1 LISINPRFKMLS
13 RVFARAAVQ
22 RAALRPTLNVSRLA
36 PAAMGARS
44 FSSFL
49 DRADV
54 TDRVLGVVKSF
65 EKVDPAKVTPKSH
78 FISDLGLDSLDT
90 VEVVMAFE
98 DEFTLEIEDKEAEKL
113 QTCDDAINFICGH
126 PHAK

>member
-1 LISINPRFKMLS
+1 MLGRLAAS
-13 RVFARAAVQ
+13 AARTLAARPRAAVRQ
-22 RAALRPTLNVSRLA
+22 LDFARFA
-36 PAAMGARS
+36 PAAMGSRS
-44 FSSFL
+44 FATFL

-78 FISDLGLDSLDT
+78 FVSDLGLDSLDT

-98 DEFTLEIEDKEAEKL
+98 DEFTLEIEDKEAEKI
-113 QTCDDAINFICGH
+113 QTCDDAINFVCAH

>member
-1 LISINPRFKMLS
+1 MLA
-13 RVFARAAVQ
+13 RVLARIPARRLDFA
-22 RAALRPTLNVSRLA
+22 SFA

-44 FSSFL
+44 FATFL

-78 FISDLGLDSLDT
+78 FVSDLGLDSLDT

-98 DEFTLEIEDKEAEKL
+98 DEFTLEIEDKEAEKI
-113 QTCDDAINFICGH
+113 QTCEDAINFVCAH

>member
-1 LISINPRFKMLS
+1 ML
-13 RVFARAAVQ
+13 RALRSTAVQ
-22 RAALRPTLNVSRLA
+22 RAALRPLVSSRLV
-36 PAAMGARS
+36 PVTMGARS

-65 EKVDPAKVTPKSH
+65 EKVDPSKVTTKSH
-78 FISDLGLDSLDT
+78 FVSDLGLDSLDT

-113 QTCDDAINFICGH
+113 QTCDDAINFVCAH

>member
-1 LISINPRFKMLS
+1 MLRLAQIVS
-13 RVFARAAVQ
+13 RRAPARQLDFARF
-22 RAALRPTLNVSRLA
+22 A

-44 FSSFL
+44 FATFL

-78 FISDLGLDSLDT
+78 FVSDLGLDSLDT

-98 DEFTLEIEDKEAEKL
+98 DEFTLEIEDKEAEKI
-113 QTCDDAINFICGH
+113 QTCEDAINFVCAH